1 MAIAATTLS
10 SQPPTRSGRHKKQK
24 YKTIVVNEGGNNWIK
39 YDKDRT
45 LQSRMEEN
53 EGENQQEDAK
63 ERQKVDQKREREEQK
78 KEE

>member
-1 MAIAATTLS
+1 MKEETIESNMIKIEL
-10 SQPPTRSGRHKKQK
+10 
-24 YKTIVVNEGGNNWIK
+24 YKVGWRK
-39 YDKDRT
+39 
-45 LQSRMEEN
+45 N